1 VPLHSPDMV
10 DSPYLIRPGGNLRFS
25 RLSTDDTGDFSG
37 KKQAIAQ
44 TRRNCARLGE
54 FQHLLYADGRRA
66 LLVVLQGMDTAG
78 KDGAIRR
85 VFSDVNPQGCIVTS
99 FKAPS
104 SQELAQDYL
113 WRIHRHAPARGM
125 IGIFNRSHYESVL
138 VERVRNLVPEKTWKR
153 RYEHINAF
161 EKLLADEGTVI
172 LKFFLHISKDEQKRR
187 LNSRLKDPTKNWK
200 FDPADLE
207 ARKRWDEYQAAYADV
222 LEKCSTEHAP
232 WYAVPADHKWFR
244 DWVVSDIIVRAM
256 EKLDLK
262 YPPAIEGI
270 EKLKVK

>member
-1 VPLHSPDMV
+1 MV